1 MSNNLFTLMII
12 PRRKS
17 NVKRFSFSSK
27 ALRTAVCVSVLFFLV
42 CLYVVYDYASIKRDR
57 AELERLRTQTV
68 VQSQHIHDFA
78 IKVDEFA
85 DRMEELRQFDKKLRI
100 LAKYQIGRDKKQPL
114 GIGGPDNEQL
124 RLSELL
130 DQDQEKLISGMRKGI
145 SQLNDDASYRAQSFN
160 ELLKFL
166 REQKSLLAATPSV
179 WPVKG
184 WVTSEFGYR
193 ESPFDSGNEFH
204 RGIDIATRMGKEI
217 VSPADGLVIE
227 IGHGTADGNYLRI
240 DHGHGFSTYY
250 AHLSKVAIKQG
261 NRVRRGDLIAY
272 VGNTG
277 RSTGPHLHY
286 GVYINHVPVNP
297 RKYFK

>member
-1 MSNNLFTLMII
+1 
-12 PRRKS
+12 
-17 NVKRFSFSSK
+17 
-27 ALRTAVCVSVLFFLV
+27 
-42 CLYVVYDYASIKRDR
+42 
-57 AELERLRTQTV
+57 
-68 VQSQHIHDFA
+68 
-78 IKVDEFA
+78 
-85 DRMEELRQFDKKLRI
+85 
-100 LAKYQIGRDKKQPL
+100 
-114 GIGGPDNEQL
+114 
-124 RLSELL
+124 
-130 DQDQEKLISGMRKGI
+130 MRKGI

-184 WVTSEFGYR
+184 WVTSEYGYR

-250 AHLSKVAIKQG
+250 AHLSKVSIKQG